1 MPVYRLGMRLGLGRI
16 ERAPARLRVVFISGE
31 PDWAGHNYRVLNIAS
46 ALPARSFETVV
57 IRLDELWERLGE
69 LHPVDVLWVWRS
81 PYIETLAKAVDEA
94 RAAGARI
101 ICDVDDFV
109 FEPQLARPDVV
120 DGLRTQNYA
129 PEDFSRHV
137 AKVRRSLLEADHCTV
152 STAPLARELERL
164 GLPTTIVPNG
174 FDADFLLVAQRA
186 RSRRCAEAQS
196 VVRVGYSAG
205 TFTHQRDLAVAAPA
219 LAQVLRDNEDA
230 RFVTT
235 EAIDIG
241 EFPELSSR
249 ADQVELRP
257 LVPFD
262 QLPFE
267 YARFHV
273 SIAPLE
279 VGNPFC
285 EAKSEVK
292 YTEAALAGVGTVAS
306 PTEPFTAAIRHGETG
321 FLAAGDDSWYEA
333 LSLLVADERLR
344 NELAVNA
351 HRDVLTRFG
360 PEHRTRVVT
369 ALLERLLGSEAGAN
383 DLAMSSRRTAP
394 KEARNAAREG
404 VRTVWRDYPP
414 PPSRFRVMLG
424 SSYARSYP
432 VRYALFRAL
441 RAVGMPIY
449 EIGMRMGLRWLEPM
463 KDRVFSALFREG
475 K

>member
-1 MPVYRLGMRLGLGRI
+1 MKSVARARGLLTAS
-16 ERAPARLRVVFISGE
+16 RAGWRSQSRRRVVFISGE

-81 PYIETLAKAVDEA
+81 PYLETLAKAIDEA

-101 ICDVDDFV
+101 ICDVDDLV
-109 FEPQLARPDVV
+109 FEPELARRDVV

-164 GLPTTIVPNG
+164 GLPTTIMPNG
-174 FDADFLLVAQRA
+174 FDADFFRAAERA
-186 RSRRCAEAQS
+186 RSRRRAEAP
-196 VVRVGYSAG
+196 VVRVGYAAG

-219 LAQVLRDNEDA
+219 LAQILRDNENV

-235 EAIDIG
+235 EAVDIS

-249 ADQVELRP
+249 ATQVELRP

-262 QLPFE
+262 QLPLE

-292 YTEAALAGVGTVAS
+292 YIEAALVGVGTVAS
-306 PTEPFTAAIRHGETG
+306 PTEPFTASIRHGETG
-321 FLAAGDDSWYEA
+321 FLADDDSWYEA
-333 LSLLVADERLR
+333 LSRLVADERLR
-344 NELAVNA
+344 DDIAANA

-360 PEHRTRVVT
+360 PERRTRVVT
-369 ALLERLLGSEAGAN
+369 DLLERLLGRNTAGYV
-383 DLAMSSRRTAP
+383 AMSSRHTAP
-394 KEARNAAREG
+394 SAEEAREAAPEG
-404 VRTVWRDYPP
+404 VQTE
-414 PPSRFRVMLG
+414 SGF
-424 SSYARSYP
+424 ARSYQ
-432 VRYALFRAL
+432 VRYTLFRAM
-441 RAVGMPIY
+441 RAVGMPVY
-449 EIGMRMGLRWLEPM
+449 DLGMRMGLHWLEPM
-463 KDRVFSALFREG
+463 KDRIFEALFR
-475 K
+475 KK

>member
-1 MPVYRLGMRLGLGRI
+1 VPVYRLGMRLGLRRI
-16 ERAPARLRVVFISGE
+16 KREPSRRRVVFISGE

-81 PYIETLAKAVDEA
+81 PYIETLANAIDES

-101 ICDVDDFV
+101 ICDVDDLV
-109 FEPQLARPDVV
+109 FEPELARPDVV

-129 PEDFSRHV
+129 PEDFARHV
-137 AKVRRSLLEADHCTV
+137 ARIRTSLLEADHCTV

-174 FDADFLLVAQRA
+174 FGADFSRIARGA

-219 LAQVLRDNEDA
+219 LVQVLRDNNDV

-235 EAIDIG
+235 EAVDIG
-241 EFPELSSR
+241 EFPELSSQ

-262 QLPFE
+262 QLPLE

-273 SIAPLE
+273 NIAPLE

-285 EAKSEVK
+285 EAKSAVK
-292 YTEAALAGVGTVAS
+292 YVEAALVGVGTVAS
-306 PTEPFTAAIRHGETG
+306 PTEPFTAAIRDGETG
-321 FLAAGDDSWYEA
+321 FLASGDDSWYEV
-333 LSLLVADERLR
+333 LSRLVVDERLR
-344 NELAVNA
+344 NELSVNA
-351 HRDVLTRFG
+351 HRDVVARFG
-360 PEHRTRVVT
+360 PEQRTRVVT
-369 ALLERLLGSEAGAN
+369 EVLERLL
-383 DLAMSSRRTAP
+383 
-394 KEARNAAREG
+394 
-404 VRTVWRDYPP
+404 
-414 PPSRFRVMLG
+414 
-424 SSYARSYP
+424 
-432 VRYALFRAL
+432 
-441 RAVGMPIY
+441 
-449 EIGMRMGLRWLEPM
+449 
-463 KDRVFSALFREG
+463 
-475 K
+475 